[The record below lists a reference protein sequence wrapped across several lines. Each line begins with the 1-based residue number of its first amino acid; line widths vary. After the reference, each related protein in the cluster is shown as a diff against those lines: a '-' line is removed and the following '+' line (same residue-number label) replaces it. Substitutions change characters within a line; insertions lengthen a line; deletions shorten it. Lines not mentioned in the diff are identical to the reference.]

1 MQIFERKFYL
11 VVRFLTLTYHVIFT
25 LLNISRYEKQCIANL
40 PRNHTLYGYNYNSIA
55 ANENGCFQTRVKH
68 ECSCVMI
75 FFLKYVAIYQFFKIF
90 SQLSLLI
97 DNQRKFLK
105 NCRNSS
111 GVFFNVHSP
120 AVHAKSREA
129 LYLAWFVYVSIIS
142 HLHG

>member
-40 PRNHTLYGYNYNSIA
+40 PRNLTLYGYNYNSIA

-75 FFLKYVAIYQFFKIF
+75 FFFKYVAIYQFFFIF

-97 DNQRKFLK
+97 DNQQKFLK
-105 NCRNSS
+105 NCWKSS
-111 GVFFNVHSP
+111 GVFLMCIHQRSTLN
-120 AVHAKSREA
+120 
-129 LYLAWFVYVSIIS
+129 
-142 HLHG
+142 HGRLFT